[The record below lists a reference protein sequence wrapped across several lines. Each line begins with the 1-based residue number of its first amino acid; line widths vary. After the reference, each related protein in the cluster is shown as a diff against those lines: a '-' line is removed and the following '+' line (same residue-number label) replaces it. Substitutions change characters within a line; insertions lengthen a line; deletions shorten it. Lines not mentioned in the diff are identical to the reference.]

1 MPEYKPN
8 SHRSKEEKNLPAEKK
23 VNKVVTGKVTTKKN
37 PTRKLKDT
45 FISDE
50 IHNVKDYI
58 FLDVLIPAAKKA
70 ISDIV
75 TNGIDMILYGET
87 GHTKKKSGASTVSYR
102 NYYDRRDDRDRYS
115 SSSRSRVGY
124 DFDDIVLESRS
135 EAEEVIQRMDELI
148 DTYGIVSVADMYDLV
163 GLTCNYTDNKYGW
176 TNIRNAEAVRLR
188 DGGWVIKMPK
198 ALPIE

>member
-8 SHRSKEEKNLPAEKK
+8 SPRSKEEKNLPAEKK

-124 DFDDIVLESRS
+124 DFDDIVLESRA

>member
-70 ISDIV
+70 TSDIV